1 MVVGYVNEIPSLS
14 LVATFVEP
22 MLATFVWIR
31 RLGSVVRQP
40 LLSTRWSDA
49 RTWKVEYLME
59 RDVRVEKGKEKTLLS
74 LQVLAAQLLLQQ
86 LDLAF
91 ELVDGSI
98 LVHAQAN
105 CDHNTRKSL
114 RSHMSLCKHL
124 ACSEHPVLYQTQPN
138 NPTPS
143 SKPL

>member
-74 LQVLAAQLLLQQ
+74 LQVLAAQLLLPAARLGLRARRRFHPSACASQ
-86 LDLAF
+86 LRPQH
-91 ELVDGSI
+91 S
-98 LVHAQAN
+98 
-105 CDHNTRKSL
+105 
-114 RSHMSLCKHL
+114 
-124 ACSEHPVLYQTQPN
+124 
-138 NPTPS
+138 
-143 SKPL
+143 